1 MEQESSKVMTSTRKS
16 VRRPMSREDINAEYR
31 GFEVRRLIEEIR
43 MLGLEPPL
51 GLKCALALYIA
62 GRATTEEV
70 QGYLDLQLSDPVSSL
85 EACHA

>member
-1 MEQESSKVMTSTRKS
+1 MKQDSSKPMSTTRKRA
-16 VRRPMSREDINAEYR
+16 RRPMSREDINAEYR

-70 QGYLDLQLSDPVSSL
+70 QGYLDQQLSVPVSSL